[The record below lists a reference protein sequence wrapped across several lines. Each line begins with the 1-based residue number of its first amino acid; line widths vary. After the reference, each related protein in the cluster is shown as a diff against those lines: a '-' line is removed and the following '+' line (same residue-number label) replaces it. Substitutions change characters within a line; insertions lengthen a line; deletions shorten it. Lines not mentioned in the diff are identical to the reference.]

1 MDGQGLF
8 RERVPSFDGGFKRG
22 IKPKGIGGNAD
33 LAAQIASMATRR
45 SLKRDSPSGGGYPGA
60 VDDMPPQMRT
70 QRANTIAGFHTSEL
84 LCTYMC
90 VATGAYM
97 HMYMHNCCNSHTH
110 TYVYTYLHILYVHA
124 YMQLIY
130 VHVL

>member
-22 IKPKGIGGNAD
+22 IKPVGIGGNAD

-84 LCTYMC
+84 LCTYVHVC
-90 VATGAYM
+90 WNKCM
-97 HMYMHNCCNSHTH
+97 HAH
-110 TYVYTYLHILYVHA
+110 VHA
-124 YMQLIY
+124 
-130 VHVL
+130 